1 MGEHGQAD
9 ERFDG
14 AEAEGSSHDQ
24 AQLLVQ
30 ALQRSGGEPE
40 PEAAPDHAKSLRLPL
55 RRSAHR
61 PGHARPWRP
70 MPAAPRESHN
80 SVIQPTD
87 HAEDPV
93 LTSGA
98 RSSPNSRPR
107 STGSRR
113 ARPSTRAAPT
123 AAAKA
128 NVGSNDRSP

>member
-40 PEAAPDHAKSLRLPL
+40 PEAAPDHAKSLRLSL

-87 HAEDPV
+87 HAEDPEKGCGRRRRTGANPTRDTARASRFWYRRR
-93 LTSGA
+93 TSV
-98 RSSPNSRPR
+98 
-107 STGSRR
+107 T
-113 ARPSTRAAPT
+113 
-123 AAAKA
+123 
-128 NVGSNDRSP
+128 VDR